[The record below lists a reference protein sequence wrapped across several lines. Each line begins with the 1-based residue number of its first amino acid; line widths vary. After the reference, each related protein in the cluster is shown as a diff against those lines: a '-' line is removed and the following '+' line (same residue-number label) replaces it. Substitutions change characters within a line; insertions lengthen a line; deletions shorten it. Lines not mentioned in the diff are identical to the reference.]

1 MKKNLFL
8 LLAGFFCFA
17 VLLRAQVGETEKSMA
32 LGTHTALVLDIPQAD
47 DRLVAKVWNNYLR
60 DYYKTKT
67 KQLRGGGEILA
78 DGLSIPAL
86 NPGGTVDLYALSE
99 KAGNDVRFYLW
110 VKLPQGYLN
119 SKEYEDQYKD
129 GEALLRQFAVEVNK
143 EKIRID
149 LAVQEK
155 DLANLERDLKRLQ
168 SDNVRYHKEI
178 EEAKARIKKAEDN
191 IAQNEKDQN
200 TAEEKI
206 ANQKNAVD
214 LVKKSLEDQK

>member
-17 VLLRAQVGETEKSMA
+17 VSLRAQVGETEKSMA

-47 DRLVAKVWNNYLR
+47 DRFVAKVWNNYLR
-60 DYYKTKT
+60 DFYKTKT

-78 DGLSIPAL
+78 EGLSIPAL
-86 NPGGTVDLYALSE
+86 NPGGTVDLYAMPE

-129 GEALLRQFAVEVNK
+129 GEALLRRFAVEVNK
-143 EKIRID
+143 EKIRMD
-149 LAVQEK
+149 LTNQEK
-155 DLANLERDLKRLQ
+155 ELASLERDLKRLQ
-168 SDNVRYHKEI
+168 GDNTRLYKEI
-178 EEAKARIKKAEDN
+178 EDAKARIKKAEEN
-191 IAQNEKDQN
+191 IAQNEKDQRA
-200 TAEEKI
+200 AEEKI
-206 ANQKNAVD
+206 ENQKKAVD
-214 LVKKSLEDQK
+214 SVKKSLEEQR